1 MLGKKQVQNTK
12 ICHSVRKDVEEILD
26 QATPP
31 DSMAIDFTEDMKS
44 DDEANKAKARHK
56 NHHRSNFQTRSVI
69 GVEPEQVAPAAA
81 TAEPVR
87 IIINIQRM

>member
-1 MLGKKQVQNTK
+1 
-12 ICHSVRKDVEEILD
+12 
-26 QATPP
+26 
-31 DSMAIDFTEDMKS
+31 MAIDFTEDMKS

-56 NHHRSNFQTRSVI
+56 NHHRSNFQARSVI

-87 IIINIQRM
+87 TITSIQRM